1 MLLADSMEGFLGFV
15 ILSLLFAAALTL
27 LMNRD
32 WRWTLA
38 ALAIQYFL
46 AFLLITPSW
55 PLELAAVKLVAGW
68 MAGAVLGLTRLN
80 LAEQPDEDGK
90 RLPTTPAF
98 LILASALVLLVV
110 LGAGPAL
117 SSWARQI
124 SVDQVSGGLLLVGMG
139 LLQVGLSSN
148 SFRGIIGLLTLL
160 SGFEILYAAV
170 EASLLVAA
178 LLGILNLGIALAGSY
193 LMLAPVLEPRE

>member
-1 MLLADSMEGFLGFV
+1 MDSGFLGFIV
-15 ILSLLFAAALTL
+15 LLLLLATSSAL

-32 WRWTLA
+32 WRWVLA
-38 ALAIQYFL
+38 ALGLQYFL

-98 LILASALVLLVV
+98 LILASTLVLLRV
-110 LGAGPAL
+110 LGAGPA
-117 SSWARQI
+117 
-124 SVDQVSGGLLLVGMG
+124 
-139 LLQVGLSSN
+139 
-148 SFRGIIGLLTLL
+148 
-160 SGFEILYAAV
+160 
-170 EASLLVAA
+170 
-178 LLGILNLGIALAGSY
+178 
-193 LMLAPVLEPRE
+193 